1 MGLTYKDSGVDIKK
15 GDNFVNLIKEKL
27 RKNEQDNIGLFG
39 GLFSLNLDNYK
50 DPVLVSGTDGVGT
63 KLLLAKE
70 ANKYST
76 IGIDLVAMC
85 VNDIVTLG
93 AKPLFFLDYMAC
105 SELEIEKASELI
117 DGIIEGCRLSGCILL
132 GGETAEM
139 PGVYQKGDYELAGFG
154 VGIVEKTGI
163 IDGRSI
169 QAGDVL
175 VGIRSSGIHSNGL
188 SLARRALF
196 GEKGFGFKDGHPLL
210 SNTLIEELLVPTRIY
225 VELVLEIIRYLPVNG
240 IAHITGGG
248 IFSNVKRLLPAGLEP
263 LIDWDTI
270 EPHPIFTIIEQSGK
284 IHKEEMRNVFNMGI
298 GLVFVVSRDIKERFI
313 SRLEEK
319 GEHYALIG
327 GVVST

>member
-263 LIDWDTI
+263 LIDWDNI
-270 EPHPIFTIIEQSGK
+270 YPHPIFTIIEQSGK

-313 SRLEEK
+313 SRLEDK

>member
-248 IFSNVKRLLPAGLEP
+248 IFSNVKRLLPAGLDP
-263 LIDWDTI
+263 LINWDNI
-270 EPHPIFTIIEQSGK
+270 DPHPIFTIIEQSGK
-284 IHKEEMRNVFNMGI
+284 IHKEEMKNVFNMGI

-313 SRLEEK
+313 SRLEDK

>member
-93 AKPLFFLDYMAC
+93 ARPLFFLDYMAC

-225 VELVLEIIRYLPVNG
+225 VEFVLEIIRYLPVNG

-263 LIDWDTI
+263 LIDWDNI
-270 EPHPIFTIIEQSGK
+270 HPHPIFTIIEQSGK

-313 SRLEEK
+313 SRLEDK

>member
-263 LIDWDTI
+263 LIDWDNI
-270 EPHPIFTIIEQSGK
+270 YLHPIFTIIEQSGK

-313 SRLEEK
+313 SRLEDK

>member
-27 RKNEQDNIGLFG
+27 HKNEQDNIGLFG

-117 DGIIEGCRLSGCILL
+117 DGIIGGCRLSGCILL

-263 LIDWDTI
+263 LINWDNI
-270 EPHPIFTIIEQSGK
+270 YPHPIFTIIEQSGK

>member
-263 LIDWDTI
+263 LIDWDNI
-270 EPHPIFTIIEQSGK
+270 HPHPIFTIIEQSGK

-313 SRLEEK
+313 SRLEDK

>member
-1 MGLTYKDSGVDIKK
+1 MGLTYRDSGVDIKK
-15 GDNFVNLIKEKL
+15 GDNFVKIIREKL
-27 RKNEQDNIGLFG
+27 RENERDNIGLFG
-39 GLFSLNLDNYK
+39 GLFELDLDNYK

-85 VNDIVTLG
+85 INDIVTLG

-105 SELEIEKASELI
+105 SELEIEKASEVM
-117 DGIIEGCRLSGCILL
+117 DGILEGCRLSGCILL

-139 PGVYQKGDYELAGFG
+139 PDVYRKGDYELAGFG

-163 IDGRSI
+163 IDGTSI
-169 QAGDVL
+169 QAGDLL
-175 VGIRSSGIHSNGL
+175 VGIRSSGIHSNGM

-196 GEKGFGFKDGHPLL
+196 SEKGFKYDTSHPLL
-210 SNTLIEELLVPTRIY
+210 SHTLIEELLIPTRIY
-225 VELVLEIIRYLPVNG
+225 AEPVLEIIRDLPVNG

-248 IFSNVKRLLPAGLEP
+248 IFNNIKRLLPAGLEP

-284 IHKEEMRNVFNMGI
+284 ILKEEMRNVFNMGI
-298 GLVFVVSRDIKERFI
+298 GLVFAVNRDIKNKFI
-313 SRLEEK
+313 SRLKEK
-319 GEHYALIG
+319 GERPAIIG
-327 GVVST
+327 RVVST

>member
-27 RKNEQDNIGLFG
+27 HKNEQDNIGLFG

-263 LIDWDTI
+263 LIDWDNI
-270 EPHPIFTIIEQSGK
+270 YPHPIFTIIEQSGK

-313 SRLEEK
+313 SRLEDK

>member
-93 AKPLFFLDYMAC
+93 ARPLFFLDYMAC

-263 LIDWDTI
+263 LIDWDNI
-270 EPHPIFTIIEQSGK
+270 YPHPIFTIIEQSGK

-313 SRLEEK
+313 SRLEDK

>member
-27 RKNEQDNIGLFG
+27 HKNEQDNIGLFG

-105 SELEIEKASELI
+105 SELDIEKASELI
-117 DGIIEGCRLSGCILL
+117 DGIIEGCRLSACILL

-175 VGIRSSGIHSNGL
+175 VGIRSGGIHSNGL

-263 LIDWDTI
+263 LIDWDNI
-270 EPHPIFTIIEQSGK
+270 YPHPIFTIIEQSGK

-298 GLVFVVSRDIKERFI
+298 GLVFVVSRDIKERLI
-313 SRLEEK
+313 SRLEDK

-327 GVVST
+327 RVVST

>member
-85 VNDIVTLG
+85 ANDIVTLG

-263 LIDWDTI
+263 LINWDNI
-270 EPHPIFTIIEQSGK
+270 YPHPIFTIIEQSGK

-313 SRLEEK
+313 SRLEDK

>member
-39 GLFSLNLDNYK
+39 GLFSLDLDNYK

-263 LIDWDTI
+263 LIDWDNLY
-270 EPHPIFTIIEQSGK
+270 PQPIFTIIEQSGK

-298 GLVFVVSRDIKERFI
+298 GLVFVVSRDIKERLI
-313 SRLEEK
+313 SRLEDK

>member
-263 LIDWDTI
+263 LIDWDNLY
-270 EPHPIFTIIEQSGK
+270 PQPIFTIIEQSGK

-298 GLVFVVSRDIKERFI
+298 GLVFVVSRDIKERLI
-313 SRLEEK
+313 SRLEDK